1 MSVLRYVAPFLCT
14 LFGLSCVI
22 WGLVASSS
30 LTSLRAGGAFVGV
43 LLLLLAFV
51 YLRVILPHEREEIV
65 RSDQVG

>member
-14 LFGLSCVI
+14 LFGLYCVI

-30 LTSLRAGGAFVGV
+30 PTSMRVGGAFAGV

-65 RSDQVG
+65 RSDQEG